1 VKVQLS
7 KVNAVVVVAEG
18 VVEIA
23 AIEEDAVTEA
33 IEEIEE
39 VEVIVVAAVVVDS
52 TSHAKMRTAS

>member
-1 VKVQLS
+1 MKVQLS

-39 VEVIVVAAVVVDS
+39 VGVIVVAAVVVDS
-52 TSHAKMRTAS
+52 ISHAKMRTAS